1 MEPVPSDSFVDKTP
15 TSRSLY
21 ERAVRVLPS
30 GVTHDTRYLQPHPI
44 FVERAQGSR
53 KWDVDGNEYVDYFGG
68 HGALML
74 GHNHPVVTEAVREQ
88 LERGTHYGASHELE
102 LEWAELVVRMVPCAE
117 KVRFTSSGTEATM
130 LALRIARAY
139 TERRKILR
147 FDSHFHGWHDQVA
160 FGSPATSADELPS
173 GITRGMAEN
182 IALCPPNDM
191 DAAEALLDSGEIAAV
206 IFEPTGATFGRVPT
220 ADGVP
225 HKLRQLTARTGTLLI
240 FDEVITGFRVAR
252 GGAQEVYGVTP
263 DLAVMAK
270 SMAGGFPGGAVV
282 GRADVMDMLT
292 MKDAQWN
299 ARRRIAHQGTFNANP
314 ISAAAGLAQLK
325 MIAEGDVIEHA
336 NANGEQLRR
345 LLAEVSAEEGS
356 NAVVYGTYSGFHFFC
371 DDEDRVVTCE
381 AIYNGEVPY
390 GVLKGGIPGALIS
403 DFRAGMLAAGVDL
416 VPWPGGLISAVHT
429 DEDLEQTAA
438 AFRQVLRQLEKAAP
452 VTA

>member
-15 TSRSLY
+15 ASRSLY

-44 FVERAQGSR
+44 YVERARGSR

-74 GHNHPVVTEAVREQ
+74 GHNHPAVTEAVREQ
-88 LERGTHYGASHELE
+88 LGRGTHYGASHELE
-102 LEWAELVVRMVPCAE
+102 LEWAELIVRMVPCAE

-160 FGSPATSADELPS
+160 FGSPATSGDELPS

-191 DAAEALLDSGEIAAV
+191 DAAEALFDSGEIAAV

-220 ADGVP
+220 ADGFP
-225 HKLRQLTARTGTLLI
+225 QKLRELTARTGTLLI

-270 SMAGGFPGGAVV
+270 SMAGGFSGGAVV

-314 ISAAAGLAQLK
+314 ISAAAGLAQLR
-325 MIAEGDVIEHA
+325 MIAEGDVIERA

-345 LLAEVSAEEGS
+345 LLAEVSGEEGG

-371 DDEDRVVTCE
+371 DDEDRGVTCE
-381 AIYNGEVPY
+381 AIYNGEIPY
-390 GVLKGGIPGALIS
+390 GVLKAGMPGALIS
-403 DFRAGMLAAGVDL
+403 DFRTGMLAAGVDL

-438 AFRQVLRQLEKAAP
+438 AFRQVLWQLEKAAP